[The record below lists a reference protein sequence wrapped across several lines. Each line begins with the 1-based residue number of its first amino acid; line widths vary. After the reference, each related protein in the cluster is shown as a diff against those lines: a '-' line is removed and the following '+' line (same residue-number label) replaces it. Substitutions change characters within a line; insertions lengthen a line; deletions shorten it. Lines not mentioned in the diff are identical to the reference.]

1 MCSERIRV
9 IVVIVVHPCQVFF
22 VLTGEKTLVT
32 YSGEQLLH
40 RALPLR
46 GRIPPVLVTVEL

>member
-1 MCSERIRV
+1 MRSERIRV